1 MPKWRW
7 RMVWR
12 EPLPLIRY
20 KCPQLDDNDFG
31 QTPSDQAVWR
41 VKFLYV
47 EHHSILSSVSQS
59 KIKDEEEVARTIA
72 LVPELCN
79 LTGLTALMKADIK
92 VMKDVAQI
100 TRVTPTQRQKVRLT
114 HINNYKSD
122 PYNIF
127 CRLSRS
133 SSRTWTTP
141 PGRAPNTS
149 TGTSS
154 QREDTWPQRNCCQA
168 VDGVDDDD
176 VAYIGIA
183 APF

>member
-1 MPKWRW
+1 M
-7 RMVWR
+7 
-12 EPLPLIRY
+12 
-20 KCPQLDDNDFG
+20 
-31 QTPSDQAVWR
+31 
-41 VKFLYV
+41 KFLYV

-59 KIKDEEEVARTIA
+59 KIKEEEEVARTIA

-127 CRLSRS
+127 CRKWITLSGCLTVR
-133 SSRTWTTP
+133 
-141 PGRAPNTS
+141 
-149 TGTSS
+149 
-154 QREDTWPQRNCCQA
+154 D
-168 VDGVDDDD
+168 
-176 VAYIGIA
+176 
-183 APF
+183 